1 MLRHRRKLMTKE
13 ELIKLLKEYKENK
26 AKLNIKLKELK
37 LARIKLKSDDELDTM
52 LTSAYG
58 INQDIHSKNKISN
71 KVLKKIEKNDIKKNE
86 LNKEIEI
93 LEKIIKDLRDKV
105 ETIDDRLE
113 GLKFK
118 ERKMLEA
125 YYIEGN
131 TYEDIGNRV
140 YWEIYH
146 QTRTG
151 ETIKAII
158 DEAIEKI
165 AKL

>member
-1 MLRHRRKLMTKE
+1 MTKE

-26 AKLNIKLKELK
+26 ARLNIKLKELK
-37 LARIKLKSDDELDTM
+37 LARIKLKACDEIE
-52 LTSAYG
+52 TSITTTYG
-58 INQDIHSKNKISN
+58 QNQDIHSKNKISN
-71 KVLKKIEKNDIKKNE
+71 KVLQKIEQNDTKKRE
-86 LNKEIEI
+86 LDKEIEE
-93 LEKIIKDLRDKV
+93 LEKIVKDLRDKV
-105 ETIDDRLE
+105 EAVEDRLE

-118 ERKMLEA
+118 EKKMLEA

-151 ETIKAII
+151 ETIKEII
-158 DEAIEKI
+158 DKALEKM

>member
-1 MLRHRRKLMTKE
+1 MTKE

-26 AKLNIKLKELK
+26 ARLNIKLKELK
-37 LARIKLKSDDELDTM
+37 LARIKLKACDEIE
-52 LTSAYG
+52 TSATTSYG
-58 INQDIHSKNKISN
+58 QNQDIHSKNKISN
-71 KVLKKIEKNDIKKNE
+71 KVLEKVEQNE
-86 LNKEIEI
+86 IRKQELRQEIEN
-93 LEKIIKDLRDKV
+93 LEEVVRDLRNKV
-105 ETIDDRLE
+105 EAVDDRLE
-113 GLKFK
+113 ALKFK
-118 ERKMLEA
+118 ERKMLES

-151 ETIKAII
+151 ETIKEII
-158 DEAIEKI
+158 DKALEKI

>member
-1 MLRHRRKLMTKE
+1 MNKE

-26 AKLNIKLKELK
+26 ARLNIRLKELK
-37 LARIKLKSDDELDTM
+37 LARIKLKSCEDIETS
-52 LTSAYG
+52 LTTSYG

-71 KVLKKIEKNDIKKNE
+71 KVLQKIEQNDKRKKE
-86 LNKEIEI
+86 LDKEIED
-93 LEKIIKDLRDKV
+93 LEKIVKELRIKV
-105 ETIDDRLE
+105 ESVEDRLE
-113 GLKFK
+113 GLKLK

>member
-1 MLRHRRKLMTKE
+1 MTKE

-26 AKLNIKLKELK
+26 ARLNIKLKELK
-37 LARIKLKSDDELDTM
+37 LARIKLKSCDDIDTNV
-52 LTSAYG
+52 TTAYG
-58 INQDIHSKNKISN
+58 LNQEIHSKNKISN
-71 KVLKKIEKNDIKKNE
+71 KILQKVENNDKRRQE
-86 LNKEIEI
+86 LNKEIEE
-93 LEKIIKDLRDKV
+93 LEKIVRALRDKV
-105 ETIDDRLE
+105 EIVEDRLE
-113 GLKFK
+113 ALKFK
-118 ERKMLEA
+118 ERKMLES

-151 ETIKAII
+151 ETIKGII

>member
-1 MLRHRRKLMTKE
+1 MNKQ
-13 ELIKLLKEYKENK
+13 ELVELLKSYKENK

-37 LARIKLKSDDELDTM
+37 LARIKLKSCEDIDTS
-52 LTSAYG
+52 LTTAYG
-58 INQDIHSKNKISN
+58 INQDIHSKNKITN
-71 KVLKKIEKNDIKKNE
+71 KVLQKIESNDKRKQE
-86 LNKEIEI
+86 LKQEIEN
-93 LEKIIKDLRDKV
+93 LEEIVKNLRDKV
-105 ETIDDRLE
+105 EAVDDRLE

-118 ERKMLEA
+118 ERKMLES

-151 ETIKAII
+151 ETIKGII
-158 DEAIEKI
+158 DDAIEKI
-165 AKL
+165 TKL

>member
-1 MLRHRRKLMTKE
+1 MTKE

>member
-1 MLRHRRKLMTKE
+1 MNKE

-26 AKLNIKLKELK
+26 ARLNIRLKELK
-37 LARIKLKSDDELDTM
+37 LARIKLKSYDEIDTM

-71 KVLKKIEKNDIKKNE
+71 KVLQKIEQNDTRKRE
-86 LNKEIEI
+86 LDKEIEE
-93 LEKIIKDLRDKV
+93 LEKIVKDLRDKV
-105 ETIDDRLE
+105 EAVDDRLE
-113 GLKFK
+113 ALKFK

>member
-1 MLRHRRKLMTKE
+1 MTKE

-26 AKLNIKLKELK
+26 ARLNIKHKELK
-37 LARIKLKSDDELDTM
+37 LARIKLKACDEIE
-52 LTSAYG
+52 TSTAIRYG
-58 INQDIHSKNKISN
+58 QNQDIHSKNKISN
-71 KVLKKIEKNDIKKNE
+71 KVLEKIEQNE
-86 LNKEIEI
+86 TRKQELKQEIEN
-93 LEKIIKDLRDKV
+93 LEEVVRDLRNKV
-105 ETIDDRLE
+105 EAVDDRLE
-113 GLKFK
+113 ALKFK
-118 ERKMLEA
+118 ERKMLES

-151 ETIKAII
+151 ETIKEII
-158 DEAIEKI
+158 DKALEKI

>member
-1 MLRHRRKLMTKE
+1 MNKE
-13 ELIKLLKEYKENK
+13 ELINLLKEYKENK

-37 LARIKLKSDDELDTM
+37 LARIKLKSCEDVE
-52 LTSAYG
+52 TSITAGYG
-58 INQDIHSKNKISN
+58 YNSEIHSKNKISN
-71 KVLKKIEKNDIKKNE
+71 KVLQKIEQNNFRKQE
-86 LNKEIEI
+86 LETEIEN
-93 LEKIIKDLRDKV
+93 LEKIVRELREKV
-105 ETIDDRLE
+105 DFVNDRIDA
-113 GLKFK
+113 LKFK
-118 ERKMLEA
+118 ERKMLES

-151 ETIKAII
+151 ETIKEII
-158 DEAIEKI
+158 DKALDKM

>member
-1 MLRHRRKLMTKE
+1 MKKE
-13 ELIKLLKEYKENK
+13 ELIVLLKEYKENK

-37 LARIKLKSDDELDTM
+37 LARINLKAYDEIETN
-52 LTSAYG
+52 LTAAYG

-71 KVLKKIEKNDIKKNE
+71 KVLQKIEQNEIRKEKLEQEIKN
-86 LNKEIEI
+86 
-93 LEKIIKDLRDKV
+93 LEDVVKDLRNKV
-105 ETIDDRLE
+105 EIVDDRLE
-113 GLKFK
+113 ALKFK
-118 ERKMLEA
+118 ERKMLES

-151 ETIKAII
+151 ETIKEIVDKAM
-158 DEAIEKI
+158 EKIEK
-165 AKL
+165 L

>member
-1 MLRHRRKLMTKE
+1 MNKE

-26 AKLNIKLKELK
+26 ARLNIRLKELK
-37 LARIKLKSDDELDTM
+37 LARIKLKSCEDIETS
-52 LTSAYG
+52 LTTSYG
-58 INQDIHSKNKISN
+58 INQDIHSKYKISN
-71 KVLKKIEKNDIKKNE
+71 KVLQKIEQNDKRKKE
-86 LNKEIEI
+86 LDKEIED
-93 LEKIIKDLRDKV
+93 LEKIVKELRIKV
-105 ETIDDRLE
+105 ESVEDRLE